1 MQPVNQFLEDA
12 FFDCKQINIGDL
24 ASGLDLIEE
33 GILDSLMWMN
43 LLMKIEEVYEV
54 EMDIEV
60 LIAQKTFL
68 DLSIAIENTV
78 NPSLEQ

>member
-43 LLMKIEEVYEV
+43 LLMKIEEVNY
-54 EMDIEV
+54 
-60 LIAQKTFL
+60 
-68 DLSIAIENTV
+68 
-78 NPSLEQ
+78 

>member
-1 MQPVNQFLEDA
+1 MQVNQFLEDA
-12 FFDCKQINIGDL
+12 FDCNQINIGGL
-24 ASGLDLIEE
+24 VGLDLIEE

-60 LIAQKTFL
+60 Q
-68 DLSIAIENTV
+68 
-78 NPSLEQ
+78 